1 MKLEKNTLLAGCGRS
16 DLFRTGHDNQN
27 HYSDSSKISCP
38 SFSFVKMKIAKELA
52 NDSSQLQPISE
63 YAQGHSDRGLYA
75 SFKGLKMLSRSNSK
89 EKLTDLEPDHSIKN
103 DPSVAPDEQSQ
114 VENRDPHLHDDVL
127 SQSMVDVM
135 LDKKKAAK
143 REFKKVLDMSRED
156 RAKKF
161 SFTGT
166 LEKTVH
172 KIRRDKLGPTAI
184 HASINEAIVQ
194 HPPDQRFCPR
204 SFTSCAHEAHASPWS

>member
-1 MKLEKNTLLAGCGRS
+1 MKL
-16 DLFRTGHDNQN
+16 
-27 HYSDSSKISCP
+27 
-38 SFSFVKMKIAKELA
+38 AKELA
-52 NDSSQLQPISE
+52 SDGTNLSQFSE
-63 YAQGHSDRGLYA
+63 FANAHNDRGLSV

-89 EKLTDLEPDHSIKN
+89 EKLSELEPDHSVKN
-103 DPSVAPDEQSQ
+103 DNTVAL
-114 VENRDPHLHDDVL
+114 DPHAHMDNHTSDDVL

-135 LDKKKAAK
+135 LDKKRAAK
-143 REFKKVLDMSRED
+143 REFKQVLDMSRED

-194 HPPDQRFCPR
+194 HPPQQFCPR
-204 SFTSCAHEAHASPWS
+204 SSLFLVKGIRIKHS